1 MVNRMKRVFS
11 TILIVILFL
20 LLILPYFQLAE
31 YNNRIKEL
39 EAQVIMLQR
48 EDKNIEKQTRLN
60 TQDIEILN
68 NIIYEKDFVKMLD

>member
-1 MVNRMKRVFS
+1 MKKVFS

-39 EAQVIMLQR
+39 EAQIIMLQR
-48 EDKNIEKQTRLN
+48 EDEKIEKQTRLN
-60 TQDIEILN
+60 TQDIEIMN
-68 NIIYEKDFVKMLD
+68 NIIFEKDFVKMLD

>member
-1 MVNRMKRVFS
+1 MKRVFS

-48 EDKNIEKQTRLN
+48 EDKKIEKQTRLN

-68 NIIYEKDFVKMLD
+68 NIIYEKDFVKVLD

>member
-1 MVNRMKRVFS
+1 MKRVFS

-20 LLILPYFQLAE
+20 LIILPYFQLAE

-39 EAQVIMLQR
+39 ETQVIMLQK
-48 EDKNIEKQTRLN
+48 EDEKIEKQTRLN

-68 NIIYEKDFVKMLD
+68 NIIYEKDFIKMLD

>member
-1 MVNRMKRVFS
+1 MKKVFS

-31 YNNRIKEL
+31 YNNRIREL

-48 EDKNIEKQTRLN
+48 EDKKIEKQTRLN

>member
-1 MVNRMKRVFS
+1 MKKVLS
-11 TILIVILFL
+11 TILVVILFL
-20 LLILPYFQLAE
+20 FLALPYFQLAE

-48 EDKNIEKQTRLN
+48 EDEKIEKQTRLN

-68 NIIYEKDFVKMLD
+68 NIIYEKDFIKMLD

>member
-1 MVNRMKRVFS
+1 MVNKMKRVFS

-20 LLILPYFQLAE
+20 LLILPYFLLAE
-31 YNNRIKEL
+31 YDNRIKEL

-48 EDKNIEKQTRLN
+48 EDKELGKQTRLN

-68 NIIYEKDFVKMLD
+68 NIIYEKDFVKVLD

>member
-1 MVNRMKRVFS
+1 MKRVFS
-11 TILIVILFL
+11 TILVVALFL
-20 LLILPYFQLAE
+20 LLALPYFLLAE

-39 EAQVIMLQR
+39 ETQVIMLQK
-48 EDKNIEKQTRLN
+48 EDEKIEKQTRLN

>member
-1 MVNRMKRVFS
+1 MKRVFS

-39 EAQVIMLQR
+39 EAQIIMLQR
-48 EDKNIEKQTRLN
+48 EDKKIEKQTRLN

>member
-1 MVNRMKRVFS
+1 MKRVFS
-11 TILIVILFL
+11 TILILIVL
-20 LLILPYFQLAE
+20 LLMILPYVVIAE

-48 EDKNIEKQTRLN
+48 EDEKIEKQTRLN

-68 NIIYEKDFVKMLD
+68 NIIYEKDFIKILD

>member
-1 MVNRMKRVFS
+1 MRKVFS
-11 TILIVILFL
+11 TILILIVLL
-20 LLILPYFQLAE
+20 LLILPYVAIAE

-39 EAQVIMLQR
+39 EAQIIMLQR
-48 EDKNIEKQTRLN
+48 EDEKIEKQTRLN

>member
-31 YNNRIKEL
+31 YNNRIREL

-48 EDKNIEKQTRLN
+48 EDKKIEKQTRLN

>member
-1 MVNRMKRVFS
+1 MKKVFS

-39 EAQVIMLQR
+39 ESQIIMLQR
-48 EDKNIEKQTRLN
+48 EDEKIEKQTRLN
-60 TQDIEILN
+60 TQDIDILN

>member
-48 EDKNIEKQTRLN
+48 EDKKIEKQTRLN

>member
-1 MVNRMKRVFS
+1 MKKVFS
-11 TILIVILFL
+11 TILILIVLL
-20 LLILPYFQLAE
+20 LLILPYVVIAE

-39 EAQVIMLQR
+39 EAQIIMLQR
-48 EDKNIEKQTRLN
+48 EDEKIEKQTRLN